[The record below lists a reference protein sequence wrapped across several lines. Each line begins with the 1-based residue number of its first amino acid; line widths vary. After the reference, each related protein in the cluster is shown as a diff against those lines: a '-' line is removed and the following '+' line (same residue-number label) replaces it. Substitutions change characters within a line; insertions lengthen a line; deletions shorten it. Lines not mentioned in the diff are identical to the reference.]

1 MINRK
6 YWMFLGCSILLEVFG
21 TCVMKYSQLE
31 ETLLPP
37 AAGMSIMYASLAGS
51 YFLLA
56 KAIMRLPIGVAY
68 AFWEA
73 SGLLFIASTS
83 VLLLGESLGWQKLA
97 ALGLVLLGA
106 FMVHHGTSAG
116 HGQERREPLTGGV

>member
-1 MINRK
+1 MANRK

-31 ETLLPP
+31 DALLAPG
-37 AAGMSIMYASLAGS
+37 AGLTVMYASLAGS

-73 SGLLFIASTS
+73 SGLLFIATTS

-106 FMVHHGTSAG
+106 FMVHHGTSGG
-116 HGQERREPLTGGV
+116 HGQGRREPAKRGV